1 MSAPPVTAT
10 RTNQSDANNSV
21 GPVLRS
27 GELARTVI
35 EAIELDNPGVAID
48 VLDKRAYLRVQ
59 ADGELIVRRATIGEL
74 LGRPFQMQEL
84 EQILSSF
91 AGQIDTTTEH
101 MRFYFERAV

>member
-1 MSAPPVTAT
+1 MSASRPH
-10 RTNQSDANNSV
+10 QSEANNSV

-35 EAIELDNPGVAID
+35 EAIELDNPDAAID

-59 ADGELIVRRATIGEL
+59 ADGELIVRRATVEDL

-101 MRFYFERAV
+101 MRFYFERTV